1 MAEVEKSY
9 TPREEFLNTASHLTG
24 VIFSVAGIFYLL
36 QCRMVKGEALGMAA
50 GLFYG
55 ASLIFMFGCSALY
68 HSCTRPE
75 LRKKLRQLDHSAIY
89 FLITGSYAG
98 LLYVVSRDLTGIVIF
113 ALLVLL
119 SILGTAGR
127 FFNWQSFRKIEI
139 VLYVIMGWC
148 CVAIAGKLI
157 RHLPSS
163 LLWLLLSG
171 GIAYTAGIAAYVK
184 RREFSHAVWHLFV
197 LAGAGLQFFAIAGAL
212 NL

>member
-1 MAEVEKSY
+1 MAESEKSY
-9 TPREEFLNTASHLTG
+9 TPREELLNTLSHLAG
-24 VIFSVAGIFYLL
+24 LLASVAGIFYLL
-36 QCRMVKGEALGMAA
+36 QCRMVKADALGMAA
-50 GLFYG
+50 GIFYG
-55 ASLIFMFGCSALY
+55 ASLIFMLGCSALY
-68 HSCTRPE
+68 HSCTRLE

-98 LLYVVSRDLTGIVIF
+98 LLYVVSRDLTGMVIF
-113 ALLVLL
+113 SLLVLL

-157 RHLPSS
+157 RQLPGG
-163 LLWLLLSG
+163 LLWLLLAG
-171 GIAYTAGIAAYVK
+171 GIAYTSGIAAYIK
-184 RREFSHAVWHLFV
+184 RREFSHAIWHLFV
-197 LAGAGLQFFAIAGAL
+197 LAGAALQFFAIAGAL

>member
-1 MAEVEKSY
+1 MAEIEKSY
-9 TPREEFLNTASHLTG
+9 TPREELLNTWTHLG
-24 VIFSVAGIFYLL
+24 GLLASVAGIFYLL
-36 QCRMVKGEALGMAA
+36 QCRMVKGSASGMAA
-50 GLFYG
+50 GMFYG

-68 HSCTRPE
+68 HSCSRPE

-98 LLYVVSRDLTGIVIF
+98 LLYVVSRDLTGVVIF
-113 ALLVLL
+113 SLLVLL

-127 FFNWQSFRKIEI
+127 FFNWHSFRKIEI

-157 RHLPSS
+157 SQLPGK
-163 LLWLLLSG
+163 LLWLLLAG
-171 GIAYTAGIAAYVK
+171 GIAYTAGIAAYIK
-184 RREFSHAVWHLFV
+184 RREFSHAIWHLFV
-197 LAGAGLQFFAIAGAL
+197 LAGAALQFFAIAGAL